1 MFRKVLKFFACC
13 LIAGALILLAKASE
27 MPLKAI
33 VGQHL
38 LNDVWEKTLYSGIKT
53 KPWES
58 ADFEVVGEL
67 KVPRLGLSRI
77 VLNSVSGEAM
87 AWGVG
92 TLDPDVS
99 KQSPIILAGHR
110 DTHME
115 FMSQLHVGDRMSF
128 QLADGSLKSYEDRKI
143 NCVKYSRASTH
154 RSAQRSAPID
164 PHDMLAIQRNP
175 FGTGEIRSDRSRDHL
190 TT

>member
-1 MFRKVLKFFACC
+1 MFRNVLKFFACC
-13 LIAGALILLAKASE
+13 LISGALILLAKASE

-33 VGQHL
+33 VGQYL
-38 LNDVWEKTLYSGIKT
+38 LNDVWKKTLYSGIKT

-67 KVPRLGLSRI
+67 KVPRLSLSRI

-128 QLADGSLKSYEDRKI
+128 QLADGSLKSYEI
-143 NCVKYSRASTH
+143 V
-154 RSAQRSAPID
+154 RSMVLNTPELQLADQLKGQRQLI
-164 PHDMLAIQRNP
+164 
-175 FGTGEIRSDRSRDHL
+175 L
-190 TT
+190 TTCWPFNATHSGPERYVLIGQETT